1 MICEIR
7 PARTDGKELAMPDI
21 LVVTVNEVANARI
34 DRVIGPVYGTSIRSR
49 TIIGNVLGGIRAVFG
64 GSQGGYIAMVNQTR
78 DEAIEALKAHANALG
93 ANAVIGMRFDSGEF
107 DAGQGQAMN
116 EVTAY
121 GTAVILHP
129 IN

>member
-1 MICEIR
+1 
-7 PARTDGKELAMPDI
+7 MPDI
-21 LVVTVNEVANARI
+21 LVVTVNDVANARI

-49 TIIGNVLGGIRAVFG
+49 TIVGNVLGGIRAIFG

-78 DEAIEALKAHANALG
+78 DEALAALKAHAASLG

-121 GTAVILHP
+121 GTAVLLHP
-129 IN
+129 IA

>member
-1 MICEIR
+1 
-7 PARTDGKELAMPDI
+7 MPDI
-21 LVVTVNEVANARI
+21 LVVTVNEVANARV

-78 DEAIEALKAHANALG
+78 DEAIEALKAHANAIG

-129 IN
+129 VV